1 MRKRGLSAEQVGD
14 GITRMLAGGRPE
26 SKLSKEAR
34 VAKAKKD
41 FRFFCR
47 YYLAQHFQSEPAEFH
62 AEMGGLLRSHDRVA
76 CAAPREHAK
85 STVVS
90 FAYVLF
96 VMLFGLHHFVVIFR
110 DGEETAR
117 QNVDDVRREL
127 EENERIIEDFG
138 DQIGSR
144 KWTESEFITASGVK
158 LIARGRG
165 SSVRGLRFKQYRPGL
180 VILDDIED
188 DQAVESKV
196 QRDKLD
202 RWFRRSVSNIVGP
215 DGKLFII
222 GTILHH
228 DSWLKRILDRED
240 GVYVTRIWRA
250 IEYTAAGK
258 PELLWPAQWPLAR
271 LEQKKKEIGSRAFE
285 GEFRNNPAN
294 EEDQLFSPNWWKYY
308 SDDDLSGKQLD
319 VAASIDVAIG
329 TKAKNDETAN
339 VVVGQH
345 DGRYYVLKVT
355 MKKLR
360 VNQQVQLVCE
370 TYREFPQIVKYG
382 FELIAYQTALK
393 QLVED
398 ESRRSNLQIPAVGVE
413 DISTDKVRRI
423 SRLIPL
429 AEQGLLMWPSA
440 SSSFWSRDMVRCR
453 EQFEALGCSADSHDD
468 GPDALE
474 RAISLL
480 RGKSARRGSVKLL

>member
-14 GITRMLAGGRPE
+14 GITRMLVGGRPE
-26 SKLSKEAR
+26 SRLSKEAR

-117 QNVDDVRREL
+117 QNVDDVRREF

-196 QRDKLD
+196 QRDKLGD
-202 RWFRRSVSNIVGP
+202 GRGLALLMLMDLEDVRGKHVVQLKASTESDAQDIYALNSTTKQMADLLERFIKASADKVAISVLKSAIEMFVHGIREI
-215 DGKLFII
+215 DG
-222 GTILHH
+222 G
-228 DSWLKRILDRED
+228 DQ
-240 GVYVTRIWRA
+240 YVTKHAARI
-250 IEYTAAGK
+250 G
-258 PELLWPAQWPLAR
+258 
-271 LEQKKKEIGSRAFE
+271 
-285 GEFRNNPAN
+285 
-294 EEDQLFSPNWWKYY
+294 
-308 SDDDLSGKQLD
+308 
-319 VAASIDVAIG
+319 
-329 TKAKNDETAN
+329 
-339 VVVGQH
+339 
-345 DGRYYVLKVT
+345 
-355 MKKLR
+355 
-360 VNQQVQLVCE
+360 QLV
-370 TYREFPQIVKYG
+370 
-382 FELIAYQTALK
+382 TAV
-393 QLVED
+393 VE
-398 ESRRSNLQIPAVGVE
+398 
-413 DISTDKVRRI
+413 K
-423 SRLIPL
+423 
-429 AEQGLLMWPSA
+429 
-440 SSSFWSRDMVRCR
+440 
-453 EQFEALGCSADSHDD
+453 H
-468 GPDALE
+468 
-474 RAISLL
+474 
-480 RGKSARRGSVKLL
+480 GK